1 MSSAI
6 NISNTINKTM
16 TLIASAIFLVCVLF
30 VIKSIYDKSKTD
42 KDGNQ
47 RSVKDILKYILTL
60 SFINDDINSKMPV
73 VKKKNENPQVFHIDN
88 QVFTY
93 NNAKKLC
100 KNTFNAEIATEN
112 NMNEAYNQGANWC
125 SAGWIDG
132 QSIMHPIQPDYFKS
146 ISKKQQNDCTGKGGK
161 PGLQGGKFYNPNM
174 KFGVNCYGKKPK
186 VNNSKLKRLN
196 IKQNDKT
203 KNVKKKNIWKNKEF
217 NVNLNVT
224 PHYIDE
230 NGDTYWSNKDKKEN
244 INSINYSYANN
255 TKTNEI
261 LNTYLS

>member
-6 NISNTINKTM
+6 NISNSINRSL
-16 TLIASAIFLVCVLF
+16 TLIASIIFLLSLLF
-30 VIKSIYDKSKTD
+30 VIKTIYDKSKID
-42 KDGNQ
+42 KNGNK
-47 RSVKDILKYILTL
+47 RSVIDTIKHILTL
-60 SFINDDINSKMPV
+60 SFITEENNQTIPV
-73 VKKKNENPQVFHIDN
+73 VKKEAESEVFHIDN

-100 KNTFNAEIATEN
+100 KNTFNANIATES
-112 NMNEAYNQGANWC
+112 NMNEAYNKGANWC

-161 PGLQGGKFYNPNM
+161 PGLQGGKFYDPNM

-217 NVNLNVT
+217 NVNLNIT

-230 NGDTYWSNKDKKEN
+230 NGDTYWSNKDKEEN

-255 TKTNEI
+255 IRSNEI
-261 LNTYLS
+261 LNKYLS